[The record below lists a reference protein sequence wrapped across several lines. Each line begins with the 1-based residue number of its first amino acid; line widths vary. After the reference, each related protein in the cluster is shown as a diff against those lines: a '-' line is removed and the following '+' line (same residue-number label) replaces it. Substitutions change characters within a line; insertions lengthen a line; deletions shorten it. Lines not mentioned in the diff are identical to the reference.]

1 MGIKKTE
8 NCFVL
13 QSTVKL
19 PLKGVFMSKYD
30 DLNSVLLEG
39 RLTRDPN
46 LKTFV
51 ASDSKVCNFTI
62 ANNYSYKLKDGSYK
76 SEANFIDIQVWG
88 NSGAL
93 CMQYLT
99 KGSIVRLRGSLKQN
113 KWEDKEGKKNSKII
127 VNAEHVEFRQIMPK
141 TDSRIEECSVIKGTD
156 AIKQKKLI
164 KDSSYI
170 NEETSNSSLENTID
184 NNCTF

>member
-1 MGIKKTE
+1 
-8 NCFVL
+8 
-13 QSTVKL
+13 
-19 PLKGVFMSKYD
+19 MSKYD

-46 LKTFV
+46 LRTFT
-51 ASDSKVCNFTI
+51 SDSKVCNFSI

-141 TDSRIEECSVIKGTD
+141 AESKIEECSVVKGTD
-156 AIKQKKLI
+156 AIKQKNAIKKLP
-164 KDSSYI
+164 YI
-170 NEETSNSSLENTID
+170 NEEPSTSALINTID
-184 NNCTF
+184 NNSYQ